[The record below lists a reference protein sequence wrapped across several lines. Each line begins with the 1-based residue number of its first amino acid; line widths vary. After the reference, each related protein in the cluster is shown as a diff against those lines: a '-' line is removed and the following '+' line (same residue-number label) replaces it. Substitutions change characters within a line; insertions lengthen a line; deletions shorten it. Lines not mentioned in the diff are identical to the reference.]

1 MSFFADLRSRSSAWT
16 RAVDHRFVNELWA
29 GTVSPAVMRRYL
41 VQVRGPLPQPLYL
54 PAHIAPR
61 RLARHEAPDERQDAQ
76 FLDGFVRLLGA
87 AVACSDL
94 PASRIWLGKQL
105 GFICS
110 GAANLFLAFADV

>member
-1 MSFFADLRSRSSAWT
+1 MSFFADLRLRSSAWT

-29 GTVSPAVMRRYL
+29 GTVSPGVMRRYL
-41 VQVRGPLPQPLYL
+41 VQVRGVLPPLCLL
-54 PAHIAPR
+54 AHIAPR
-61 RLARHEAPDERQDAQ
+61 RLARLQSPDERQDAQ

-110 GAANLFLAFADV
+110 GAADISLAFADV